1 MTTKTRSTAWIVLVC
16 LADPASAQDAG
27 PFAELAQRVE
37 AGDEVRVTFSGGRD
51 RNAQVVGVTPLTLSV
66 LDRGTKVALGEADV
80 WFVHHR
86 EDDPTGNGFWV
97 GFAAGVASGTLWY
110 LGAYARE
117 GVIPRPGTSHLW
129 AASLGRWAPGSASA
143 WTARSE
149 ERRRCTD
156 DGCPAVPGAW
166 RLCWRPAT
174 AASPSRSPSE
184 RAKTWSAAFR
194 GRFRREP
201 ARTPARPSRF
211 AAPPRGAVPG
221 PAGFSARGTPA
232 ARSACP
238 WNLAFRVF
246 LIDTDHGTRH
256 VPCC

>member
-110 LGAYARE
+110 LGAYCAGGCDPETRDIALVGGLFGAVGAWIGVGVDSSIRRE
-117 GVIPRPGTSHLW
+117 EEVYRRRVPGRAWGVAPL
-129 AASLGRWAPGSASA
+129 LAPGH
-143 WTARSE
+143 R
-149 ERRRCTD
+149 
-156 DGCPAVPGAW
+156 GVAVA
-166 RLCWRPAT
+166 LT
-174 AASPSRSPSE
+174 S
-184 RAKTWSAAFR
+184 
-194 GRFRREP
+194 
-201 ARTPARPSRF
+201 
-211 AAPPRGAVPG
+211 
-221 PAGFSARGTPA
+221 
-232 ARSACP
+232 
-238 WNLAFRVF
+238 
-246 LIDTDHGTRH
+246 
-256 VPCC
+256 